1 MKGDDMIRETYLK
14 GRPTKQ
20 SKAFTTNPFLHILF
34 LSVLF
39 VMSANNHPYFGAHYA
54 LIIGLAAAMAF
65 PAAAYHLAKNVRTF
79 FAARNGL
86 ANEIVSVPDF
96 LTVSNSPENL

>member
-1 MKGDDMIRETYLK
+1 MIRETYLK
-14 GRPTKQ
+14 GRPIKQ

-79 FAARNGL
+79 FAARNDL
-86 ANEIVSVPDF
+86 IKE
-96 LTVSNSPENL
+96 TVSMPEFITTQNSPENF